1 MQLDLLWA
9 FILIFAIDSIAPGPA
24 VAMVISRG
32 ASVGLNRTLPFIA
45 GLVVG
50 DLMLFLMALIGLMTL
65 INSLGPLF
73 FLIKWIGIAYLLYL
87 AYSMWTAK
95 PIDFDSTP
103 APKGSGWRSFVLAI
117 FLPLGNPK
125 AVGFYVALLPAF
137 MDVEQLTMST
147 ALNFSLAIVIIWSGT
162 LIMYAVLADQGRKRL
177 GLSAAQ
183 KWLNKC
189 SAGAMVGAAGTLA
202 FKD

>member
-9 FILIFAIDSIAPGPA
+9 FIFIFAIDSIAPGPA
-24 VAMVISRG
+24 VAMVMSRG
-32 ASVGLNRTLPFIA
+32 ASIGLSRTLPFIA
-45 GLVVG
+45 GLVIG
-50 DLMLFLMALIGLMTL
+50 DLLLFLIAFIGLVTL
-65 INSLGPLF
+65 VTSLGPLF

-87 AYSMWTAK
+87 AYSMWIAK
-95 PIDFDSTP
+95 PVDLDSSEEL
-103 APKGSGWRSFVLAI
+103 KENGWRSFVVAI

-137 MDVEQLTMST
+137 MDVEQLTLST
-147 ALNFSLAIVIIWSGT
+147 ALSFSMAIVVVWSGT
-162 LIMYAVLADQGRKRL
+162 LIMYTILADQGRKRL
-177 GLSAAQ
+177 GISAAQ

-189 SAGAMVGAAGTLA
+189 SAGAMVGAAGTVA